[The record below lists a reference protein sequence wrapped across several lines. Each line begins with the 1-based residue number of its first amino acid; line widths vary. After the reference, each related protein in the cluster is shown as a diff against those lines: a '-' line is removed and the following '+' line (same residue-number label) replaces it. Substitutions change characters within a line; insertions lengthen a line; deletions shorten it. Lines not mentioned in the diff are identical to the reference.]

1 MPSLTICLFGG
12 DNLGLSCLFITHSV
26 RHARVGMETGPPCR
40 RDPLRDPLDP
50 TEPGQLWPYSV
61 LLWQLKI
68 NERPIRVNPL
78 SQMKRTVI
86 EPGKSSYWKQDMFQI
101 TSRSC
106 WWQKPVAFWFHPIVQ
121 AKISQPQATYY
132 PWYTSWIQKNID
144 DIITQNHNFH
154 RPHMSSYIQT
164 NPKHVNISTSCHQC
178 NWTSSGNKTKTHTFL
193 PSGFMDIYGCS
204 IPSIWGFPKMGVP
217 LNHSCWFPL

>member
-1 MPSLTICLFGG
+1 MKDPSESI
-12 DNLGLSCLFITHSV
+12 LSVKWSGQSSNQESRHIESKTCFKSQAGHVDDKNQSHS
-26 RHARVGMETGPPCR
+26 R
-40 RDPLRDPLDP
+40 
-50 TEPGQLWPYSV
+50 
-61 LLWQLKI
+61 
-68 NERPIRVNPL
+68 
-78 SQMKRTVI
+78 
-86 EPGKSSYWKQDMFQI
+86 
-101 TSRSC
+101 
-106 WWQKPVAFWFHPIVQ
+106 WFHPIVQ